1 MASKAGLT
9 LDNELSFP
17 LYAAAKEMTRRYAPH
32 LERLDLTY
40 TQYLAMLALWQHG
53 QLTVSGLGELMRLD
67 SGTLTPLLKKLE
79 AKGYVVRTRSLEDE
93 RRVSVALTE
102 QGAKLKQAAAKAQA
116 SIQAELDMDEEDAK
130 LLRMTLN
137 WLLGQLE
144 ETDPRGGGRLQAEGA
159 GE

>member
-79 AKGYVVRTRSLEDE
+79 AKGYVVRTRSDQDK
-93 RRVSVALTE
+93 RVVYLTLTE
-102 QGAKLKQAAAKAQA
+102 RGKAAYEHHKRFHEEMIANAKANL
-116 SIQAELDMDEEDAK
+116 SEEELAI
-130 LLRMTLN
+130 LVRSLN
-137 WLLGQLE
+137 QLNE
-144 ETDPRGGGRLQAEGA
+144 YFRNAYS
-159 GE
+159 

>member
-1 MASKAGLT
+1 
-9 LDNELSFP
+9 
-17 LYAAAKEMTRRYAPH
+17 
-32 LERLDLTY
+32 
-40 TQYLAMLALWQHG
+40 
-53 QLTVSGLGELMRLD
+53 MRLD

-137 WLLGQLE
+137 WLLGQLG